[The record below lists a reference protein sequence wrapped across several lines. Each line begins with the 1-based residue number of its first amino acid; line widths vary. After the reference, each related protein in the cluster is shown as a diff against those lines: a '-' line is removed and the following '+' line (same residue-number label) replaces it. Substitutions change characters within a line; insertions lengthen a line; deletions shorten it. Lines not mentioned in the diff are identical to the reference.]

1 MLTVSAFCAAP
12 EAAPPLAAL
21 LSWPAERPLCA
32 LVGEGWRLGGAG
44 AVSVLGE
51 PVEERWFG
59 PHETEALLA
68 ELDNPPKPGQARA
81 GALFYELGQAL
92 EPTAHGPAGPNTRE
106 PLGFV
111 CTLTQPLVYD
121 HRQGRWR
128 QGPQGLMADR
138 GAEKE
143 TLEEGRWRLGP
154 MRSVAGRLRHEAAAQ
169 RVVELIRAGDVF
181 QANLSH
187 ALSGRFTG
195 DGRALAASL
204 LGLRRPALGAYIES
218 AAQPGTALL
227 SLSPELLWRL
237 DGPSRRVLT
246 SPIKGTSR
254 SRQALLRS
262 AKDAAE
268 LTMIVDLMR
277 NDLGRVCRVGSVR
290 VQRARRLFRA
300 GGEGGVWH
308 SCADVTGR
316 LAPAKGVAE
325 LVRASF
331 PAGSITGAPKVRA
344 MQIID
349 ELEGAPRGVFFGSI
363 VLLDAQGG
371 GVCSVAIRTIR
382 LEGAAPRH
390 GWFDQARATLR
401 VGGGVVADST
411 PHSEW
416 LETLAKARAT
426 LPGDCAIL
434 DEPTT
439 TAAAEA
445 RS

>member
-1 MLTVSAFCAAP
+1 M
-12 EAAPPLAAL
+12 
-21 LSWPAERPLCA
+21 CA
-32 LVGEGWRLGGAG
+32 LTGSAWRLDGAG
-44 AVSVLGE
+44 PVSVLGE

-59 PHETEALLA
+59 PSQADALLA
-68 ELDNPPKPGQARA
+68 ELERTPPPGEARV
-81 GALFYELGQAL
+81 GVLFYELGAAL
-92 EPTAHGPAGPNTRE
+92 EPKACAVATGGAAVGAGRPVGC
-106 PLGFV
+106 L
-111 CTLTQPLVYD
+111 CTLRQPFVYD
-121 HRQGRWR
+121 HRAGDWV
-128 QGPQGLMADR
+128 DR
-138 GAEKE
+138 RPPPALTGAAVE
-143 TLEEGRWRLGP
+143 TAWRLGA
-154 MRSVAGRLRHEAAAQ
+154 MRSVAGRAQHEANVQ
-169 RVVELIRAGDVF
+169 RAIELIRAGDIF

-195 DGRALAASL
+195 SARSLAAEL
-204 LGLRRPALGAYIES
+204 LGARRPALGAYIES
-218 AAQPGTALL
+218 AAQPGTAML

-277 NDLGRVCRVGSVR
+277 NDLGRVCEVGSVR
-290 VQRARRLFRA
+290 VQRARRLFPA

-349 ELEGAPRGVFFGSI
+349 ELERAPRGVFFGSI

-371 GVCSVAIRTIR
+371 GVCNVAIRTISI
-382 LEGAAPRH
+382 EGAAARAY
-390 GWFDQARATLR
+390 GCFDDATATLR
-401 VGGGVVADST
+401 VGGGVVADSI
-411 PHSEW
+411 PRSEW
-416 LETLAKARAT
+416 FETLAKARAT
-426 LPGDCAIL
+426 LPGACVVADDAEEGRDASAL
-434 DEPTT
+434 
-439 TAAAEA
+439 AEA
-445 RS
+445 VS